1 MSQLNVDN
9 IRNRT
14 GANGGPTFPQG
25 ITVSAGATATIS
37 GDLKVDG
44 TQTIVNTETLEVGDK
59 NIGIASTNPKG
70 NDASIDGAGIT
81 IYSSGG
87 DKTLTW
93 NNSNQRLQTSTNL
106 GVTGNVN
113 VSGVSTLSGGIR
125 IGTGG
130 TVGPAASGVVTYY
143 GDGSNLTGVVSGIEV
158 KSDGSSVGTSL
169 TALNFSGATVSTG
182 SAGITTI
189 TIAAAG
195 ITTSL
200 STPGANTVVSLNL
213 STAQHHQVTLT
224 AGVTTFTC
232 SGGSFGDSHSLVI
245 IQPSSGIT
253 TVGFSTYF
261 LWPSGSAP
269 NLSRGSASSE
279 IDLVSFVVKQV
290 AVGATQLLASAGLD
304 YQ

>member
-59 NIGIASTNPKG
+59 NIGIASTTPKG

-87 DKTLTW
+87 DKTFTW

-113 VSGVSTLSGGIR
+113 VSGV
-125 IGTGG
+125 
-130 TVGPAASGVVTYY
+130 VTATSYK
-143 GDGSNLTGVVSGIEV
+143 GDGSSLTGVVSGIEV
-158 KSDGSSVGTSL
+158 KSDGT
-169 TALNFSGATVSTG
+169 
-182 SAGITTI
+182 
-189 TIAAAG
+189 
-195 ITTSL
+195 
-200 STPGANTVVSLNL
+200 
-213 STAQHHQVTLT
+213 
-224 AGVTTFTC
+224 
-232 SGGSFGDSHSLVI
+232 
-245 IQPSSGIT
+245 
-253 TVGFSTYF
+253 
-261 LWPSGSAP
+261 
-269 NLSRGSASSE
+269 
-279 IDLVSFVVKQV
+279 
-290 AVGATQLLASAGLD
+290 
-304 YQ
+304 

>member
-59 NIGIASTNPKG
+59 NIGIASTTPKG

-87 DKTLTW
+87 DKTFTW

-113 VSGVSTLSGGIR
+113 VSGV
-125 IGTGG
+125 
-130 TVGPAASGVVTYY
+130 VTATSYK
-143 GDGSNLTGVVSGIEV
+143 GDGSSLTGVVSGIEV
-158 KSDGSSVGTSL
+158 KSDGTSVGTSL

-195 ITTSL
+195 IGTAL

-261 LWPSGSAP
+261 LWPSGSSP

-279 IDLVSFVVKQV
+279 IDLISFVVKQV

>member
-59 NIGIASTNPKG
+59 NIGIASTTPKG

-87 DKTLTW
+87 DKTFTW

-113 VSGVSTLSGGIR
+113 VSGV
-125 IGTGG
+125 
-130 TVGPAASGVVTYY
+130 VTATSYK
-143 GDGSNLTGVVSGIEV
+143 GDGSSLTGVVSGIEV

-169 TALNFSGATVSTG
+169 TALNFSGATVSTA

-195 ITTSL
+195 IGTAL

-261 LWPSGSAP
+261 LWPSGSSP
-269 NLSRGSASSE
+269 NLSSGSASSE
-279 IDLVSFVVKQV
+279 IDLISFVVKQV

>member
-59 NIGIASTNPKG
+59 NIGIASTTPKG

-87 DKTLTW
+87 DKTFTW

-113 VSGVSTLSGGIR
+113 VSGV
-125 IGTGG
+125 
-130 TVGPAASGVVTYY
+130 VTATSYK
-143 GDGSNLTGVVSGIEV
+143 GDGSSLTGVVSGIEV
-158 KSDGSSVGTSL
+158 KSDGTSVGTSL

-261 LWPSGSAP
+261 LWPSGSSP

-279 IDLVSFVVKQV
+279 IDLISFVVKQV

>member
-59 NIGIASTNPKG
+59 NIGIASTTPKG

-87 DKTLTW
+87 DKTFTW

-113 VSGVSTLSGGIR
+113 VSGV
-125 IGTGG
+125 
-130 TVGPAASGVVTYY
+130 VTATSYK
-143 GDGSNLTGVVSGIEV
+143 GDGSSLTGVVSGIEV

-261 LWPSGSAP
+261 LWPSGSSP

-279 IDLVSFVVKQV
+279 IDLISFVVKQV

>member
-59 NIGIASTNPKG
+59 NIGIASTTPKG

-87 DKTLTW
+87 DKTFTW

-113 VSGVSTLSGGIR
+113 VSGV
-125 IGTGG
+125 
-130 TVGPAASGVVTYY
+130 VTATSYM
-143 GDGSNLTGVVSGIEV
+143 GDGSSLTGVVSGIEV

-169 TALNFSGATVSTG
+169 TALNFSGATVSTA

-261 LWPSGSAP
+261 LWPSGSSP

-279 IDLVSFVVKQV
+279 IDLISFVVKQV

>member
-59 NIGIASTNPKG
+59 NIGIASTTPKG

-87 DKTLTW
+87 DKTFTW

-113 VSGVSTLSGGIR
+113 VSGV
-125 IGTGG
+125 
-130 TVGPAASGVVTYY
+130 VTATSYK
-143 GDGSNLTGVVSGIEV
+143 GDGSSLTGVVSGIEV

-169 TALNFSGATVSTG
+169 TALNFSGATVSTA

-195 ITTSL
+195 IGTAL

-261 LWPSGSAP
+261 LWPSGSSP

-279 IDLVSFVVKQV
+279 IDLISFVVKQV